1 MSKQDKQKAQQLG
14 KKYQTPCHGIG
25 DCEFEAYQSALE
37 MAEWKDEQYNE
48 ERKNFLEKAERYLKN
63 TLYDRVEIKVFGTLI
78 PSIVSKKEF
87 IDNFKKA
94 LDE

>member
-37 MAEWKDEQYNE
+37 MAEWKDKQWKDKAQTAFCYVHNCIGQCHNPAHPCELRQKFDDIMNG
-48 ERKNFLEKAERYLKN
+48 KWPAVEKTKTE
-63 TLYDRVEIKVFGTLI
+63 
-78 PSIVSKKEF
+78 
-87 IDNFKKA
+87 
-94 LDE
+94 